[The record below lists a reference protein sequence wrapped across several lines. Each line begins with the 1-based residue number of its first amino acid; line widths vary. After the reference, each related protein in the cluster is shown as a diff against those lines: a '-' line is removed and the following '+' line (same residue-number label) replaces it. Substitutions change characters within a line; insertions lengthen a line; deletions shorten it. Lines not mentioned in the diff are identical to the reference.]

1 MMVWRLS
8 CEDLPGKE
16 ASDHCGIKL
25 NMAGAMIEMSKEK
38 IEGHQSYNEG
48 KRKDNSKER
57 FLSTSSPTMEN
68 P

>member
-38 IEGHQSYNEG
+38 IEIQPPKLQRRKKEG
-48 KRKDNSKER
+48 Q
-57 FLSTSSPTMEN
+57 
-68 P
+68 